1 MEQGTTEWL
10 KSRLGKFNGSEVGD
24 LMGSPK
30 TKGKQWTDTAL
41 KLIYKV
47 AAERHLSFLLMYDD
61 SLLEEFLARSGA
73 QTVAMKWGHEHEKD
87 AVNELAAQLTREGVK
102 GFQMKKEASVI
113 HPTVKVLAASPD
125 RIVEIGGE
133 NYIVEIKCPYNPANA
148 FLAQKT
154 VNDWESLK
162 KWNPAYYW
170 QVVAEIACNGAKGA
184 YFCVYDPHQEE
195 TLHKV
200 FLPKDDAVE
209 LQLINRV
216 LDAEEYIANNL

>member
-24 LMGSPK
+24 LMGTPK

-61 SLLEEFLARSGA
+61 NLLEEFLARSGV

-102 GFQMKKEASVI
+102 GFQLRKEASVI
-113 HPTVKVLAASPD
+113 HPTVLSRLEARTTSS
-125 RIVEIGGE
+125 RL
-133 NYIVEIKCPYNPANA
+133 NA
-148 FLAQKT
+148 RT
-154 VNDWESLK
+154 I
-162 KWNPAYYW
+162 PR
-170 QVVAEIACNGAKGA
+170 
-184 YFCVYDPHQEE
+184 
-195 TLHKV
+195 TLSSRRRRSTTGR
-200 FLPKDDAVE
+200 A
-209 LQLINRV
+209 
-216 LDAEEYIANNL
+216 